1 MKAQGAGANA
11 SPRTGPDARSARARN
26 PPPGAQSV
34 GSIGSAVDEALVS
47 RLVDE
52 FRAEEPAAAEPVVET
67 PPVEEVQAPAAMT
80 APAGADA
87 LYLQAVAVV
96 RERGRGSV
104 IILQRKLGIGYT
116 RAVRILEQLLRSGV
130 VGPENAS
137 GSHPVL

>member
-1 MKAQGAGANA
+1 V
-11 SPRTGPDARSARARN
+11 
-26 PPPGAQSV
+26 QS
-34 GSIGSAVDEALVS
+34 
-47 RLVDE
+47 
-52 FRAEEPAAAEPVVET
+52 
-67 PPVEEVQAPAAMT
+67 PAAMV

-116 RAVRILEQLLRSGV
+116 RAVRILEQLLRNGV